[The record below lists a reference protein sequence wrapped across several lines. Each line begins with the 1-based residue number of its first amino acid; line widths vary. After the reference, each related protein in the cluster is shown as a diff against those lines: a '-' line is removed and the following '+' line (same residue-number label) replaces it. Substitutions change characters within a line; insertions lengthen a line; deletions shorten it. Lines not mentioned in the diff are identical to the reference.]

1 MSNFFDNSVEERFRR
16 IYKCTTEKD
25 TVQKIFRTD
34 KNLFAPQV
42 VDTIIRL
49 GEQKEYT
56 ILTLQE
62 FQILLNSTIFRD
74 YVAVTDPNS
83 LLAYDQML
91 DVYFQAICKDVGKQY
106 SAIKNKI
113 LAFLRAKIT
122 VPSVQE
128 SFSIGN
134 PTVHINTSYRP
145 RDRQPVSASCDIANV
160 IQEQFYRA
168 VEEAKE
174 ELFTFEASPSRVEL
188 SGPTLNSLLSNV
200 VLLQETMLKE
210 SASVGVKVQ
219 PFIASVSLF
228 ADP

>member
-1 MSNFFDNSVEERFRR
+1 MSTFFDNSVDERFKR

-25 TVQKIFRTD
+25 TLMKIYQTD
-34 KNLFAPQV
+34 RNLFAPQI

-62 FQILLNSTIFRD
+62 FQVLLNSTIFRD

-83 LLAYDQML
+83 LLVYDQMF
-91 DVYFQAICKDVGKQY
+91 DVYFQAVCKDAGKQY

-113 LAFLRAKIT
+113 LAFMRAKIT
-122 VPSVQE
+122 VPSVQDTFTI
-128 SFSIGN
+128 SN
-134 PTVHINTSYRP
+134 PAVHINTSYRP
-145 RDRQPVSASCDIANV
+145 RDRHPVTASCDIANV

-174 ELFTFEASPSRVEL
+174 EFFTFEASPSRVEL
-188 SGPTLNSLLSNV
+188 SGPTLHNLLSNV
-200 VLLQETMLKE
+200 LLLQETMLQE
-210 SASVGVKVQ
+210 SASVGVRVQ
-219 PFIASVSLF
+219 PFIATVSLF
-228 ADP
+228 VDA